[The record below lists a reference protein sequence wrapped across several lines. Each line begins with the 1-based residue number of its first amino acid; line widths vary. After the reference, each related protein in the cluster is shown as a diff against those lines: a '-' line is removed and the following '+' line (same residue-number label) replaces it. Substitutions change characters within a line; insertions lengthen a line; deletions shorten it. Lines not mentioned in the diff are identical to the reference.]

1 METLATKQHLSS
13 QNPKRKLSKPGT
25 PFGPSSHLRAVRNRT
40 RRGTTDRSYC
50 THAGPRGA
58 PPPDDA
64 GRKILRPTAARRA
77 GIWPAN
83 PTVATP
89 FSHLSFVISGHFF
102 GHFRPPHSSFP
113 PFLDLLNS
121 STWSFF
127 ADFAPFGSYNENEI
141 GQILDRVF
149 RPPQRLL
156 DQGNGSMSSWS
167 LGLSI
172 DMWFVKFGRRLVSF
186 PFLGCFGKLP
196 RSRD

>member
-40 RRGTTDRSYC
+40 RRGTTDGSYC
-50 THAGPRGA
+50 TRTGPRGA

-64 GRKILRPTAARRA
+64 GRKILGPTAAGRA
-77 GIWPAN
+77 GIWPTN
-83 PTVATP
+83 PTAAAP
-89 FSHLSFVISGHFF
+89 FSHPSFVIS
-102 GHFRPPHSSFP
+102 GHFRPPHSSLP

-121 STWSFF
+121 STWSLF

-141 GQILDRVF
+141 GRSLDWVF

-156 DQGNGSMSSWS
+156 DQGNGTNE
-167 LGLSI
+167 
-172 DMWFVKFGRRLVSF
+172 FLVSWDF
-186 PFLGCFGKLP
+186 H
-196 RSRD
+196 